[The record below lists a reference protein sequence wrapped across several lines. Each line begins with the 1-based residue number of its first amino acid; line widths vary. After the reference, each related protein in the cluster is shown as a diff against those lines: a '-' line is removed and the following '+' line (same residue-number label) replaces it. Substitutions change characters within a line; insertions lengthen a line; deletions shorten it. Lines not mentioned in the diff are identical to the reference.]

1 MNDLSQRNLIH
12 IEQLTKVFY
21 TDEVETHALAGVRLS
36 IAHGE
41 YLAMSGPS
49 GCGKSTLLSILG
61 LLDTPTAGQYTLNGK
76 EVASL
81 DFADRSRIRN
91 QEIGFIFQSFNLI
104 GDLTVFENV
113 ELPLTYRSGM
123 TAAERKER
131 AMHALERVSMAHRT
145 SHYPA
150 QLSGGQQQRV
160 AVARA
165 LAGSP
170 SILLAD
176 EPTGNLDSKNGEA
189 VMRLMQD
196 LHSEGATICMVTHDP
211 RFAAHAER
219 QIHLFDGKVVAE
231 GELLELLADPE
242 HNASTGT
249 AL

>member
-41 YLAMSGPS
+41 YVAMSGPS

>member
-1 MNDLSQRNLIH
+1 MAETIIE

-21 TDEVETHALAGVRLS
+21 TDEIETHALSGVHLQIER
-36 IAHGE
+36 GE
-41 YLAMSGPS
+41 YVAMSGPS
-49 GCGKSTLLSILG
+49 GCGKSTLLSIIG
-61 LLDTPTAGQYTLNGK
+61 LLDTPTNGRYRLNNK
-76 EVASL
+76 EVANL

-104 GDLTVFENV
+104 GDLSVAENV
-113 ELPLTYRSGM
+113 ELPLTYRTGM
-123 TAAERKER
+123 PATERKKRVQES
-131 AMHALERVSMAHRT
+131 LERVNMAHRMR
-145 SHYPA
+145 HYPA

-189 VMRLMQD
+189 VMRLLKE
-196 LHSEGATICMVTHDP
+196 LHDEGATICMVTHDP

-231 GELLELLADPE
+231 GELSQLMAEV
-242 HNASTGT
+242 
-249 AL
+249 